1 MQRVVTKLT
10 ADLNVY
16 SKRGRVS
23 QTRFDVPP
31 ALLPGSHRLMFDS
44 KDDLTEL
51 EMEFALDVLNTD
63 G

>member
-10 ADLNVY
+10 AGLNRY
-16 SKRGRVS
+16 SKQGGAR

-31 ALLPGSHRLMFDS
+31 SLLSGSRRLMFDS

-51 EMEFALDVLNTD
+51 EMEFALDILNTD
-63 G
+63 S

>member
-10 ADLNVY
+10 AGLNVC

-23 QTRFDVPP
+23 QTRFDVSP
-31 ALLPGSHRLMFDS
+31 ALLSGSCKPMFDS

-51 EMEFALDVLNTD
+51 EMEFALYIFNID

>member
-10 ADLNVY
+10 VGLNRC
-16 SKRGRVS
+16 SKRGGAR
-23 QTRFDVPP
+23 QTRFDVPA
-31 ALLPGSHRLMFDS
+31 ALLSGSRRLMFDS